1 VATSVAVAKKL
12 ETIFKDRGYGDK
24 VELSTCTVAE
34 MESKAK
40 YFDLIVT
47 TAHVSKPMPVKVI
60 MGIAFL
66 IGRGT
71 EPVIKDIFDSL
82 GFDL

>member
-1 VATSVAVAKKL
+1 MAKKL
-12 ETIFKDRGYGDK
+12 EAVFKDRGYGDQ
-24 VELSTCTVAE
+24 VEISTSTVAE

-71 EPVIKDIFDSL
+71 DSVIKEIFEAL
-82 GFDL
+82 GFDS